1 MSSLPSLRVAVLGA
15 GTVGGPVVR
24 AFLER
29 PETLAPFDG
38 VPLTLVGVA
47 DKLMDRVIAAGVPA
61 ELVTDAPA
69 HLVADPDVD
78 VVVELMG
85 GDEPARTLVAA
96 ALTAGKAVVT
106 ANKHVVAHHGPE
118 LEAIARE
125 RGGTLRFEA
134 SVGGGTPVLAPLAEG
149 LAADDVR
156 QVRGIVNGT
165 TNFILTAMHDNG
177 SPYADVLAE
186 AQARGYAE
194 ADPRGDVE
202 GDDAVNKIVIL
213 ARLAFGAWLAP
224 ADVLTSPPTLRG
236 TGRRGITGV
245 TAAEVAAA
253 GALGLVLKLIARAEI
268 GPDGRPTASVLP
280 SAVDRDSPLG
290 RTDGVLNRIEVAAD
304 PVGSVAFSGPGA
316 GGDATSSAV
325 LGDLIAIARG
335 QGSTWAGLAPATA
348 ARPPAPEAGA
358 GAAGQEDETRGAD
371 PAGLASARG
380 WFAFLPGIT
389 AAALR
394 RNEAG
399 DAFEVAVDVAGG
411 TAVRTKSITLA
422 AARAALAPRVALAP
436 LMAIAPNTA
445 LAPPADITGASDVT
459 LYPVVD

>member
-1 MSSLPSLRVAVLGA
+1 
-15 GTVGGPVVR
+15 
-24 AFLER
+24 
-29 PETLAPFDG
+29 
-38 VPLTLVGVA
+38 
-47 DKLMDRVIAAGVPA
+47 
-61 ELVTDAPA
+61 
-69 HLVADPDVD
+69 
-78 VVVELMG
+78 
-85 GDEPARTLVAA
+85 
-96 ALTAGKAVVT
+96 
-106 ANKHVVAHHGPE
+106 
-118 LEAIARE
+118 
-125 RGGTLRFEA
+125 
-134 SVGGGTPVLAPLAEG
+134 
-149 LAADDVR
+149 
-156 QVRGIVNGT
+156 
-165 TNFILTAMHDNG
+165 
-177 SPYADVLAE
+177 
-186 AQARGYAE
+186 
-194 ADPRGDVE
+194 
-202 GDDAVNKIVIL
+202 
-213 ARLAFGAWLAP
+213 
-224 ADVLTSPPTLRG
+224 
-236 TGRRGITGV
+236 
-245 TAAEVAAA
+245 
-253 GALGLVLKLIARAEI
+253 
-268 GPDGRPTASVLP
+268 VLP

-348 ARPPAPEAGA
+348 VRPPAPEAGA
-358 GAAGQEDETRGAD
+358 GAAGQEDETGGAD

-436 LMAIAPNTA
+436 LMAIAPRA
-445 LAPPADITGASDVT
+445 APAPPADITGASDVT

>member
-1 MSSLPSLRVAVLGA
+1 
-15 GTVGGPVVR
+15 
-24 AFLER
+24 
-29 PETLAPFDG
+29 
-38 VPLTLVGVA
+38 
-47 DKLMDRVIAAGVPA
+47 
-61 ELVTDAPA
+61 
-69 HLVADPDVD
+69 
-78 VVVELMG
+78 
-85 GDEPARTLVAA
+85 
-96 ALTAGKAVVT
+96 
-106 ANKHVVAHHGPE
+106 
-118 LEAIARE
+118 
-125 RGGTLRFEA
+125 
-134 SVGGGTPVLAPLAEG
+134 
-149 LAADDVR
+149 
-156 QVRGIVNGT
+156 
-165 TNFILTAMHDNG
+165 
-177 SPYADVLAE
+177 
-186 AQARGYAE
+186 
-194 ADPRGDVE
+194 VE

-325 LGDLIAIARG
+325 LGDLIAIARS
-335 QGSTWAGLAPATA
+335 QGSSWAGLAPATA

-358 GAAGQEDETRGAD
+358 GAAGQGDETRAAD
-371 PAGLASARG
+371 PAGLAIARG

-394 RNEAG
+394 NEAG
-399 DAFEVAVDVAGG
+399 DALEAAVDVAGG

-436 LMAIAPNTA
+436 LMAIAPRA
-445 LAPPADITGASDVT
+445 APAPPADITGASDVT